1 MDSSNAI
8 YCYLHIERGL
18 VRGEHGNMEYRE
30 GRQQGICV
38 DQSMTYN
45 DFVSRVWE
53 NEHQCGWTN
62 IFILSHLTYMHFNN

>member
-8 YCYLHIERGL
+8 YCYLHIEGGL

-38 DQSMTYN
+38 DQPMTYN
-45 DFVSRVWE
+45 DFVSRV
-53 NEHQCGWTN
+53 CGKMSTN
-62 IFILSHLTYMHFNN
+62 VVGPTFSYSPT